1 MDAKGTESYDQFE
14 IEVIEFG
21 REDVIV
27 TSACPPD
34 RITCPSET
42 EPGP

>member
-1 MDAKGTESYDQFE
+1 MDAKGTESYDQLE

-27 TSACPPD
+27 TSSCPPD
-34 RITCPSET
+34 STCPTET
-42 EPGP
+42 QMGQ